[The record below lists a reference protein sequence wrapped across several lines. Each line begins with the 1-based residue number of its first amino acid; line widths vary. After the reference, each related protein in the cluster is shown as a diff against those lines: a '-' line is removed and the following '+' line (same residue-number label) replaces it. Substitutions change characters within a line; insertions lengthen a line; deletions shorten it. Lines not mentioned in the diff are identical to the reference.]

1 MITQEAM
8 MEENLIFLLLDI
20 LISRMLIT
28 VSAIGWK
35 TLLSANYPP
44 IYGSIFMVDI
54 IIVLISLIIGITI
67 GWILKGRSQPVDSSE
82 LQSEINKLTGE
93 KASAEARLE
102 QLDETKKGMES
113 VFKSLASDI
122 AKENREDFL
131 NLAGEKFK
139 DISKQADENLTKKKE
154 LIDQNLGDMKKTL
167 KSLHDQSVTLTGNL
181 ETSSKE
187 TQKLQES
194 TSKLREILSS
204 SQKRGQWGERMVED
218 ILDFIGFMEDKNYV
232 KQTQVESGE
241 KPDYTFFLPKEK
253 KLNMDVK
260 FPLASYERYINSE
273 LDEEQESHKK
283 DFLRDVKLHI
293 KAIASRAYVNPG
305 EGTLDY
311 VLMFIPNESIYGFIN
326 QEDTQLID
334 YALEKK
340 VLLCSPLTLYA
351 MLSLIYQATRNFA
364 MEEKATE
371 VMNLLNAFR
380 LQWDKYVEVMDKM
393 GRSLETTQKDYNTM
407 VGTRK
412 NQLEKPLSKI
422 EEITSGGEVGELV
435 E

>member
-1 MITQEAM
+1 M

-122 AKENREDFL
+122 AKENRKDFL

-167 KSLHDQSVTLTGNL
+167 KSLHDQSVTLSGNL

-293 KAIASRAYVNPG
+293 KAIAGRAYVNPG

-326 QEDTQLID
+326 QEDTKLID

-393 GRSLETTQKDYNTM
+393 GRSLETTQKDYDTM

>member
-1 MITQEAM
+1 
-8 MEENLIFLLLDI
+8 
-20 LISRMLIT
+20 
-28 VSAIGWK
+28 
-35 TLLSANYPP
+35 
-44 IYGSIFMVDI
+44 MVDL
-54 IIVLISLIIGITI
+54 IIVLISLIIGITV
-67 GWILKGRSQPVDSSE
+67 GWILKGKSQPTDSSE

-102 QLDETKKGMES
+102 QLDETKKGMEA

-122 AKENREDFL
+122 AKENRKDFL

-154 LIDQNLGDMKKTL
+154 LIDQNLGEMKKTL

-273 LDEEQESHKK
+273 LEEEQEGHKK
-283 DFLRDVKLHI
+283 DFLRDVKIHI
-293 KAIASRAYVNPG
+293 KAIAGRAYINPA

-334 YALEKK
+334 YALGKK

-351 MLSLIYQATRNFA
+351 MLSLIYHH
-364 MEEKATE
+364 
-371 VMNLLNAFR
+371 
-380 LQWDKYVEVMDKM
+380 
-393 GRSLETTQKDYNTM
+393 GRKSH
-407 VGTRK
+407 
-412 NQLEKPLSKI
+412 
-422 EEITSGGEVGELV
+422 
-435 E
+435 

>member
-1 MITQEAM
+1 
-8 MEENLIFLLLDI
+8 
-20 LISRMLIT
+20 
-28 VSAIGWK
+28 
-35 TLLSANYPP
+35 
-44 IYGSIFMVDI
+44 MVEYLV
-54 IIVLISLIIGITI
+54 VLISLVIGITI
-67 GWILKGRSQPVDSSE
+67 GWVLKGKSQPADSSE
-82 LQSEINKLTGE
+82 LQGDITRLTDE
-93 KASAEARLE
+93 KARAEAKLE
-102 QLDETKKGMES
+102 QMEGIKNGMET

-122 AKENREDFL
+122 AKANRQDFL

-139 DISKQADENLTKKKE
+139 DISKLADENLNKKKE
-154 LIDQNLGDMKKTL
+154 LIDQNLGEMKKTL
-167 KSLHDQSVTLTGNL
+167 KSLHDQSVKLSGNL

-218 ILDFIGFMEDKNYV
+218 ILNFIGFMEDKNYT

-241 KPDYTFFLPKEK
+241 KPDYTFLLPKGK

-260 FPLASYERYINSE
+260 FPLASYERYVNAQ
-273 LDEEQESHKK
+273 LDEEREAQKK
-283 DFLRDVKLHI
+283 EFLKDVKNHI
-293 KAIASRAYVNPG
+293 KTVAGREYVNPA
-305 EGTLDY
+305 EGTVDY
-311 VLMFIPNESIYGFIN
+311 VLLFIPNESIYGFIN

-334 YALEKK
+334 FALERK

-371 VMNLLNAFR
+371 IMNLLNAFR
-380 LQWDKYVEVMDKM
+380 LQWGRYVEVMDKM
-393 GRSLETTQKDYNTM
+393 GRRLDDAKKEYDTLVS
-407 VGTRK
+407 TRK
-412 NQLEKPLSKI
+412 NQLEKPLTKI
-422 EEITSGGEVGELV
+422 EEITAGGEVAELA

>member
-1 MITQEAM
+1 
-8 MEENLIFLLLDI
+8 
-20 LISRMLIT
+20 
-28 VSAIGWK
+28 
-35 TLLSANYPP
+35 
-44 IYGSIFMVDI
+44 MVEYL
-54 IIVLISLIIGITI
+54 VALISLVIGIGI
-67 GWILKGRSQPVDSSE
+67 GWILKGRSEPVDNNE
-82 LQSEINKLTGE
+82 LQGVINKLTDE
-93 KASAEARLE
+93 KARAEARLE
-102 QLDETKKGMES
+102 QLDEIKKGMET

-122 AKENREDFL
+122 AKENREDFI
-131 NLAGEKFK
+131 NIADEKFK
-139 DISKQADENLTKKKE
+139 NISKQADENLTKKKE

-167 KSLHDQSVTLTGNL
+167 KSLHDQSVKLTGNL

-218 ILDFIGFMEDKNYV
+218 ILNFIGFMEDKNYI

-241 KPDYTFFLPKEK
+241 KPDYTFLLPKEK

-260 FPLASYERYINSE
+260 FPLASYERYINAE
-273 LDEEQESHKK
+273 LEEEQKAQKK
-283 DFLRDVKLHI
+283 EFLKDVKNHI
-293 KAIASRAYVNPG
+293 KAVAGRDYVNPA
-305 EGTLDY
+305 EGTVDY
-311 VLMFIPNESIYGFIN
+311 VLLFIPNESIYGFIN
-326 QEDTQLID
+326 QEDTDLID
-334 YALEKK
+334 FALDKK

-380 LQWDKYVEVMDKM
+380 LQWGKYVEVMDKM
-393 GRSLETTQKDYNTM
+393 GRSLETAQKDYDTM
-407 VGTRK
+407 VSTRK
-412 NQLEKPLSKI
+412 NQLEKPLSQI
-422 EEITSGGEVGELV
+422 EEITAGGEIAELV

>member
-1 MITQEAM
+1 
-8 MEENLIFLLLDI
+8 
-20 LISRMLIT
+20 
-28 VSAIGWK
+28 
-35 TLLSANYPP
+35 
-44 IYGSIFMVDI
+44 MVEYL
-54 IIVLISLIIGITI
+54 IVLISLVIGIII
-67 GWILKGRSQPVDSSE
+67 GWILKGRSQPADNTE
-82 LQSEINKLTGE
+82 LQSKINTLTDE
-93 KASAEARLE
+93 KARAEARLE
-102 QLDETKKGMES
+102 QLDEIKKGMES

-131 NLAGEKFK
+131 NIAGEKFK
-139 DISKQADENLTKKKE
+139 NISKQADENLTKKKE

-167 KSLHDQSVTLTGNL
+167 KSLHDQSVKLTGNL
-181 ETSSKE
+181 ETSSRE

-218 ILDFIGFMEDKNYV
+218 ILDFIGFMEDKNYI

-241 KPDYTFFLPKEK
+241 KPDYTFLLPKEK

-260 FPLASYERYINSE
+260 FPLASYERYINAE
-273 LDEEQESHKK
+273 LDEEREAQKK
-283 DFLRDVKLHI
+283 EFLKDVKKHI
-293 KAIASRAYVNPG
+293 KDVAGREYVNPA
-305 EGTLDY
+305 EGTVDY
-311 VLMFIPNESIYGFIN
+311 VLLFIPNESIYGFIN
-326 QEDTQLID
+326 QEDTKLID

-351 MLSLIYQATRNFA
+351 ILSLIYQATRNFA

-380 LQWDKYVEVMDKM
+380 LQWSKYVEVMDKM
-393 GRSLETTQKDYNTM
+393 GRSLDTAKKDYDTM
-407 VGTRK
+407 VTTRK
-412 NQLEKPLSKI
+412 NQLEKPLTQI
-422 EEITSGGEVGELV
+422 EEITSGGEIAELV

>member
-1 MITQEAM
+1 M

-102 QLDETKKGMES
+102 QLDETKKGMEA

-167 KSLHDQSVTLTGNL
+167 KSLHDQSVTLSGNL

-393 GRSLETTQKDYNTM
+393 GRSLETAQKDYDTM

-422 EEITSGGEVGELV
+422 EEITSGSEVGGLV

>member
-1 MITQEAM
+1 
-8 MEENLIFLLLDI
+8 
-20 LISRMLIT
+20 
-28 VSAIGWK
+28 
-35 TLLSANYPP
+35 
-44 IYGSIFMVDI
+44 MVDLI
-54 IIVLISLIIGITI
+54 IILISLIIGITI
-67 GWILKGRSQPVDSSE
+67 GWILKGRSQPADSSE

-102 QLDETKKGMES
+102 QLDETKKGMEA

-122 AKENREDFL
+122 AKENRKDFL

-154 LIDQNLGDMKKTL
+154 LIDQNLGEMKKTL

-273 LDEEQESHKK
+273 MEEEQEIHKK
-283 DFLRDVKLHI
+283 EFLRDVKIHI
-293 KAIASRAYVNPG
+293 KAIAGRTYINPA

-334 YALEKK
+334 YALGKK

-371 VMNLLNAFR
+371 VMNLLNLFR

-393 GRSLETTQKDYNTM
+393 GRSLDTAKKDYDTM

-422 EEITSGGEVGELV
+422 EEITSGGEVAELV

>member
-1 MITQEAM
+1 
-8 MEENLIFLLLDI
+8 
-20 LISRMLIT
+20 
-28 VSAIGWK
+28 
-35 TLLSANYPP
+35 
-44 IYGSIFMVDI
+44 MVEYLV
-54 IIVLISLIIGITI
+54 VLISLVIGITI
-67 GWILKGRSQPVDSSE
+67 GWVLKGKSQPADSSE
-82 LQSEINKLTGE
+82 LQGDITRLTDE
-93 KASAEARLE
+93 KARAEAKLE
-102 QLDETKKGMES
+102 QMEEIKNGMET

-122 AKENREDFL
+122 AKANHQDFL

-139 DISKQADENLTKKKE
+139 DISKLANENLTKKKE
-154 LIDQNLGDMKKTL
+154 LIDQNLGEMKKTL
-167 KSLHDQSVTLTGNL
+167 KSLHDQSVKLSGNL

-218 ILDFIGFMEDKNYV
+218 ILNFIGFMEDKNYT

-241 KPDYTFFLPKEK
+241 KPDYTFLLPKAK

-260 FPLASYERYINSE
+260 FPLASYERYVNAN
-273 LDEEQESHKK
+273 LDEERDAHKK
-283 DFLRDVKLHI
+283 EFLKDVKNHI
-293 KAIASRAYVNPG
+293 KTVAGREYVNPA
-305 EGTLDY
+305 EGTVDY
-311 VLMFIPNESIYGFIN
+311 VLLFIPNESIYGFIN

-334 YALEKK
+334 FALERK

-371 VMNLLNAFR
+371 IMNLLNAFR
-380 LQWDKYVEVMDKM
+380 LQWGRYVEVMDKM
-393 GRSLETTQKDYNTM
+393 GRRLDDAKKEYDTLVS
-407 VGTRK
+407 TRK
-412 NQLEKPLSKI
+412 NQLEKPLTKI
-422 EEITSGGEVGELV
+422 EEITAGGEVAELA

>member
-1 MITQEAM
+1 M

-167 KSLHDQSVTLTGNL
+167 KSLHDQSVTLSGNL

-393 GRSLETTQKDYNTM
+393 GRSLETAQKDYDTM

-412 NQLEKPLSKI
+412 KQLEKPLSKI
-422 EEITSGGEVGELV
+422 EEITSGSEVGELV

>member
-1 MITQEAM
+1 
-8 MEENLIFLLLDI
+8 
-20 LISRMLIT
+20 
-28 VSAIGWK
+28 
-35 TLLSANYPP
+35 
-44 IYGSIFMVDI
+44 MVEYL
-54 IIVLISLIIGITI
+54 IVLISLVIGIII
-67 GWILKGRSQPVDSSE
+67 GWILKGRSQPADNAE
-82 LQSEINKLTGE
+82 LQSKINTLTDE
-93 KASAEARLE
+93 KARAEARLE
-102 QLDETKKGMES
+102 QLDEIKKGMES

-131 NLAGEKFK
+131 NIAGEKFK
-139 DISKQADENLTKKKE
+139 NISREADENLTKKKE

-167 KSLHDQSVTLTGNL
+167 KSLHDQSVKLTGNL
-181 ETSSKE
+181 ETSSRE

-218 ILDFIGFMEDKNYV
+218 ILDFIGFMEDKNYI

-241 KPDYTFFLPKEK
+241 KPDYTFLLPKEK

-260 FPLASYERYINSE
+260 FPLASYERYINAE
-273 LDEEQESHKK
+273 LDEEREAQKK
-283 DFLRDVKLHI
+283 EFLKDVKKHI
-293 KAIASRAYVNPG
+293 KDVAGREYVNPA
-305 EGTLDY
+305 EGTVDY
-311 VLMFIPNESIYGFIN
+311 VLLFIPNESIYGFIN
-326 QEDTQLID
+326 QEDTKLID

-380 LQWDKYVEVMDKM
+380 LQWGKYVEVMDKM
-393 GRSLETTQKDYNTM
+393 GRRLDTAKKDFDTL
-407 VGTRK
+407 VTTRK
-412 NQLEKPLSKI
+412 KQLEKPLSQI
-422 EEITSGGEVGELV
+422 EEITAGEIAELV

>member
-1 MITQEAM
+1 M

-67 GWILKGRSQPVDSSE
+67 GWILKGRSQPTDSSE

-102 QLDETKKGMES
+102 QLDETKKGMEA

-122 AKENREDFL
+122 AKENRKDFL

-167 KSLHDQSVTLTGNL
+167 KSLHDQSVTLSGNL

-393 GRSLETTQKDYNTM
+393 GRSLETAQKDYDTM

-422 EEITSGGEVGELV
+422 EEITSGSEVGELV

>member
-1 MITQEAM
+1 
-8 MEENLIFLLLDI
+8 
-20 LISRMLIT
+20 
-28 VSAIGWK
+28 
-35 TLLSANYPP
+35 
-44 IYGSIFMVDI
+44 MVEYL
-54 IIVLISLIIGITI
+54 IVLISLVIGIII
-67 GWILKGRSQPVDSSE
+67 GWILKGRSQPADNTE
-82 LQSEINKLTGE
+82 LQSKINMLTDE
-93 KASAEARLE
+93 KARAEARLE
-102 QLDETKKGMES
+102 QLDEIKKGMES

-131 NLAGEKFK
+131 NIAGEKFK
-139 DISKQADENLTKKKE
+139 NISREADENLTKKKE

-167 KSLHDQSVTLTGNL
+167 KSLHDQSVKLTGNL
-181 ETSSKE
+181 ETSSRE

-218 ILDFIGFMEDKNYV
+218 ILDFIGFMEDKNYI

-241 KPDYTFFLPKEK
+241 KPDYTFLLPKEK

-260 FPLASYERYINSE
+260 FPLASYERYINAE
-273 LDEEQESHKK
+273 LDEEREAQKK
-283 DFLRDVKLHI
+283 EFLKDVKKHI
-293 KAIASRAYVNPG
+293 KDVAGREYVNPA
-305 EGTLDY
+305 EGTVDY
-311 VLMFIPNESIYGFIN
+311 VLLFIPNESIYGFIN
-326 QEDTQLID
+326 QEDTKLID

-380 LQWDKYVEVMDKM
+380 LQWGKYVEVMDKM
-393 GRSLETTQKDYNTM
+393 GRSLDTAKKDFDTL
-407 VGTRK
+407 VTTRK
-412 NQLEKPLSKI
+412 KQLEKPLSQI
-422 EEITSGGEVGELV
+422 EEITAGEIAELV